1 MPYLKSL
8 AAAIAWTWLCLLP
21 TSCLDLGSEDEEK
34 DGQKDVLF
42 RNASSYTVTVMP
54 GPDDRFQRFSLPPGA
69 SNLVVKEDITGRL
82 EYGFGPGDR
91 VYIEHVSATE
101 IVFRTR

>member
-54 GPDDRFQRFSLPPGA
+54 GSA
-69 SNLVVKEDITGRL
+69 SPCRL
-82 EYGFGPGDR
+82 ERPTWWSRRTSPADWSTGSARETASTSSTSAPLKSSSAPGKA
-91 VYIEHVSATE
+91 SG
-101 IVFRTR
+101 